1 MVLFRQRK
9 SGANFKEERLGCRMT
24 YATWFLGRSRSLR
37 RNGKPERVRSIW
49 KRIRYRLEWAG
60 LLIAAKLVP
69 LLSRKSCYRFA
80 LALGGLMS
88 ILDRHGRKVALS
100 NLEVA
105 FGDRFSQRER
115 EQITRQSFQHFARTM
130 LDLLWSPRLTA
141 ENFSRYIELENLEE
155 TARYGPERSIMIACY
170 HYSNFEWLSLACG
183 FLDLKGTIISQ
194 EFKNALLDPIFKKL
208 REQSGHEFIPRQGGI
223 VRLYKVLRRKGRTAL
238 LVDLT
243 LHPKMPS
250 VAIDCFGLK
259 TSVTSAHAWLNQQTG
274 TPIIPAHTE
283 PLANGRYRLVF
294 HPKIETAGRSHQ
306 QIAQA
311 CWNSFEP
318 YVRRNPAP
326 WLWMYKHWR
335 YKPAT
340 ADRPYPFYAR
350 PHSRFDKRIAGIE
363 DKPVSV
369 KT

>member
-1 MVLFRQRK
+1 M
-9 SGANFKEERLGCRMT
+9 
-24 YATWFLGRSRSLR
+24 
-37 RNGKPERVRSIW
+37 
-49 KRIRYRLEWAG
+49 
-60 LLIAAKLVP
+60 AAKLVP
-69 LLSRKSCYRFA
+69 LLSRKGCYRLA
-80 LALGGLMS
+80 LALGALMS
-88 ILDRHGRKVALS
+88 VLDRHGRKVALS

-115 EQITRQSFQHFARTM
+115 EQIARESFQNFARTM

-141 ENFSRYIELENLEE
+141 ENFSTYIELENLEE
-155 TARYGPERSIMIACY
+155 TARYGPEP
-170 HYSNFEWLSLACG
+170 
-183 FLDLKGTIISQ
+183 IISQ
-194 EFKNALLDPIFKKL
+194 EFKNSLLDPIFKKL
-208 REQSGHEFIPRQGGI
+208 REQSGHELIPRQGGI

-259 TSVTSAHAWLNQQTG
+259 TSVTSAHAWLNEQTG
-274 TPIIPAHTE
+274 APIIPAHTE

-318 YVRRNPAP
+318 YVRKNPAP
-326 WLWMYKHWR
+326 WLWMYKYWR
-335 YKPAT
+335 YKPAK

-350 PHSRFDKRIAGIE
+350 THGRFDKQISAADGN
-363 DKPVSV
+363 KLVSA

>member
-1 MVLFRQRK
+1 MRPR
-9 SGANFKEERLGCRMT
+9 
-24 YATWFLGRSRSLR
+24 
-37 RNGKPERVRSIW
+37 W
-49 KRIRYRLEWAG
+49 KRIRYRLEWLGLVLATKLIPLCSRRTCYHIAQAAG
-60 LLIAAKLVP
+60 A
-69 LLSRKSCYRFA
+69 LLSFVDRPRYR
-80 LALGGLMS
+80 
-88 ILDRHGRKVALS
+88 VALS

-105 FGDRFSQRER
+105 FGDRFSPGER
-115 EQITRQSFQHFARTM
+115 RKLARQSFQHFAQTM
-130 LDLLWSPRLTA
+130 VDLLWSPRLTQQ
-141 ENFSRYIELENLEE
+141 NFARYIKYQNFEE
-155 TARYGPERSIMIACY
+155 TARDTGPARSIIIACY
-170 HYSNFEWLSLACG
+170 HYGNFEWLSLACG

-194 EFKNALLDPIFKKL
+194 EFKNSLLDAIFKKL
-208 REQSGHEFIPRQGGI
+208 REQSGHELIPRQGGI

-243 LHPKMPS
+243 LPPS
-250 VAIDCFGLK
+250 QAAVAIDCFGLK
-259 TSVTSAHAWLNQQTG
+259 TSVTSAHAWLHERTG
-274 TPIIPAHTE
+274 APIIPAHTE

-318 YVRRNPAP
+318 YVRKNPAP

-335 YKPAT
+335 YKPAQ

-350 PHSRFDKRIAGIE
+350 PHGRFDKQISAADGN
-363 DKPVSV
+363 KLVSA